1 MRHFSNLII
10 NLHIIKKV
18 TQVKVKKAHQKYFI
32 FKKIDQKRF
41 LYRRKSCIVFLFL
54 NKLLIFLI
62 EFIKNK
68 KFF

>member
-18 TQVKVKKAHQKYFI
+18 TQFKVKKAHQMYFI